1 LRFTLSSVPVL
12 LALLLS
18 GCAGFHENTPPAPHA
33 APAAHVAKA
42 PPTTAGQEVALR
54 ALMLVKEGYRY
65 GGKTLRTGLDC
76 SGMVSYVYK
85 AATGRTLAAGTAG
98 LARMGRPVA
107 RNELREGDLVFFNTR
122 HHAHSHVGI
131 YVGNGEF
138 VNALNEKVGVRVDH
152 LGAPYFASRF
162 DGARRL
168 LT

>member
-1 LRFTLSSVPVL
+1 LRFTFLCVPAL
-12 LALLLS
+12 LALLIS
-18 GCAGFHENTPPAPHA
+18 GCAGVQESRPPEARVEPV
-33 APAAHVAKA
+33 AHQPA
-42 PPTTAGQEVALR
+42 PPTTGQEIALQ

-85 AATGRTLAAGTAG
+85 AATGRTLAAGTSG
-98 LARMGRPVA
+98 LVRMGRPVA
-107 RNELREGDLVFFNTR
+107 RNELQAGDLVFFNTR
-122 HHAHSHVGI
+122 HRAHSHVGI

-152 LGAPYFASRF
+152 LGAPYFATRF

-168 LT
+168 VA